1 MKKLFPVLL
10 ALIAVTAG
18 GCAPK
23 VDVEADVAAIRS
35 LNDQVVAAS
44 NAGDVAG
51 WLAFFTDDAVMMAPN
66 APAVVG
72 KEAIRT
78 WAQGVFDQFTF
89 EETVTAEEIQVAG
102 DWGFTRVTYTA
113 KVTPKAGGEPQEE
126 TGKGIYIVH
135 RQPDGSWKYTHCIWN
150 SNQPAAAAT
159 E

>member
-10 ALIAVTAG
+10 ALIAVTAS

-23 VDVEADVAAIRS
+23 VDVEADKAAIRT
-35 LNDQVVAAS
+35 LHDQTAAAS
-44 NAGDVAG
+44 NAGD
-51 WLAFFTDDAVMMAPN
+51 LAALFTDDAVFMPPN
-66 APAVVG
+66 EPAVIG

-78 WAQGVFDQFTF
+78 WAQGLFDQFTF
-89 EETVTAEEIQVAG
+89 EETVTTEEVQVAG

-126 TGKGIYIVH
+126 TGKCIYIVH
-135 RQPDGSWKYTHCIWN
+135 RQPDGSWKYTRCIWN
-150 SNQPAAAAT
+150 SDQPAPGPAS